1 MAGQSRKWMILVA
14 TIWIQAFTGTNF
26 DFSTYSSNLKSVLGI
41 SQVQLNYLAVAS
53 DLGKVFGWSSGLA
66 LLYFP
71 LWTVL
76 FAAAIMGFV
85 GYGVQWL
92 VITNVISLPYI
103 LVFLC
108 CLLAGLSICWFNT
121 VCFVLCIRNFPANRS
136 LALSLTVSF
145 NGVSAAL
152 YTLAYNAINP
162 VSTELYLLL
171 NALVPLFV
179 SFAALIPILR
189 QPPLEPLPPDGV
201 RRDSLMFLLLNIL
214 AVLNGVY
221 LLLFRSKTSDVT
233 SARLLFGGSIL
244 LLILPLCL
252 PGLVYAR
259 NWYLHNI
266 HSSFRLE
273 GSGFILVDVD
283 ELEMHKGMVTRE
295 ASLEGYQLLNDDVVR
310 AVNTPD
316 QKSFIEDDDGCC
328 CTKVITRNQ
337 LGMLGEEHPLSFL
350 LCRSDFWLYYIAY
363 FCGGTIGLV
372 YSNNLG
378 QIAQSLGQSSETTTL
393 VTLYSSFSF
402 FGRLLSATP
411 DYIRAKVYFARTG
424 WLAVALLPTTIA
436 LFLLASSGSLAA
448 LQAGTALIGL
458 SSGFIFAAA
467 VSITSELFGPN
478 SVGVNHNILI
488 TNIPIGSLVY
498 GFLAALAYESH
509 SVAGSKTES
518 VICMGR
524 DCYLQTFMWWGCLSV
539 IGLASSV
546 VLFLRTRRA
555 YQRFEQD
562 RITSSMLYS

>member
-14 TIWIQAFTGTNF
+14 TIWIQAFTGKYNIE
-26 DFSTYSSNLKSVLGI
+26 FSDRKCY
-41 SQVQLNYLAVAS
+41 
-53 DLGKVFGWSSGLA
+53 
-66 LLYFP
+66 
-71 LWTVL
+71 
-76 FAAAIMGFV
+76 
-85 GYGVQWL
+85 
-92 VITNVISLPYI
+92 
-103 LVFLC
+103 VFLC

-233 SARLLFGGSIL
+233 SARLLFSGSIL

-283 ELEMHKGMVTRE
+283 ELEMHKGMCE
-295 ASLEGYQLLNDDVVR
+295 LPILS
-310 AVNTPD
+310 
-316 QKSFIEDDDGCC
+316 C
-328 CTKVITRNQ
+328 CTKFITRNQ
-337 LGMLGEEHPLSFL
+337 LEMLGEEHPLSLL

-378 QIAQSLGQSSETTTL
+378 QIAQSLGKKSETTTL

-411 DYIRAKVYFARTG
+411 DYIRAGSELVEVEASVPEPESIIIENVEPEGLIYFARTG
-424 WLAVALLPTTIA
+424 CALLPTTIA
-436 LFLLASSGSLAA
+436 LYLLPSSGSLAA

-458 SSGFIFAAA
+458 SS
-467 VSITSELFGPN
+467 
-478 SVGVNHNILI
+478 
-488 TNIPIGSLVY
+488 
-498 GFLAALAYESH
+498 AALVYESH

-524 DCYLQTFMWWGCLSV
+524 DCYLLTFVWWGCLLV